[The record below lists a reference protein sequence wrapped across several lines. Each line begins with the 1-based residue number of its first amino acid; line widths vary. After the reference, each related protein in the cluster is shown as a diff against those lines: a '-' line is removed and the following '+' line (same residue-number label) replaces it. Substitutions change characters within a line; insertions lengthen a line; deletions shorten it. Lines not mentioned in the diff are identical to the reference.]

1 MLAELAAANAA
12 FAVIKQ
18 CVQNGKE
25 IASAGN
31 AIAQF
36 VGAKEDLQRK
46 ADKRGGRAGGSDLE
60 EFMALEK
67 LREQE
72 EELKQIMIYAG
83 RPGLYQDWVKF
94 QVEARRARKEAE
106 KEAERKRQEFIN
118 NVLPIIAVGLIFV
131 IALGTLVA
139 LMWHKGVFG

>member
-12 FAVIKQ
+12 FSVIKTAI
-18 CVQNGKE
+18 QNGKD
-25 IASAGN
+25 IASAGT

-46 ADKRGGRAGGSDLE
+46 TQKKGGGSDLE

-72 EELKQIMIYAG
+72 EQLKQIMIYAG
-83 RPGLYQDWVKF
+83 RPGLWADWQKF
-94 QVEARRARKEAE
+94 QAKARVARREAEEARIKKRKHHFEVAIIT
-106 KEAERKRQEFIN
+106 F
-118 NVLPIIAVGLIFV
+118 VLIV
-131 IALGTLVA
+131 IASIFAAVILLILHHQGKL
-139 LMWHKGVFG
+139 